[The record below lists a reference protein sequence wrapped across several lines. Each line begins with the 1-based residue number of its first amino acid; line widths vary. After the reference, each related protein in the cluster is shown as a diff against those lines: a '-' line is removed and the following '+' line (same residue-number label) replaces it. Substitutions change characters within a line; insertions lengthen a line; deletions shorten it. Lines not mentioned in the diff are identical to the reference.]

1 MPCLRN
7 AVVTSLLF
15 PLLFPV
21 LSAQSVI
28 SVRSGLI
35 NYSDGSVVVD
45 NQPVVNRYGRYA
57 SLKDGSELVTQD
69 GRAELLLTPNVYLRV
84 GQGSAVRLVSGN
96 LADTQVELLSGS
108 AVLDSGNAVG
118 GDPVTLIVR
127 DAHIRVEEPSRLR
140 IDAEPPQI
148 KVFKGKVEV
157 QNSHSQISVLADQI
171 FPLDG
176 SSVVQKMSDGSDDLL
191 DIWSQQRNRLIY
203 FNLASTQN
211 IADPQDDPAM
221 TDPDP
226 TYAAGALG
234 AYPGY
239 SAGLNGWPG
248 YVPLATIPPL
258 TSNMYLNPYVGV
270 YYGGYPYGMYGSV
283 MPLVYRTV
291 THSGPGYISGYR
303 FAPVY
308 PGGLNTYRGISTR
321 PFTPGYISTPRPAVP
336 HPVMPRGA
344 IGHR

>member
-1 MPCLRN
+1 
-7 AVVTSLLF
+7 
-15 PLLFPV
+15 
-21 LSAQSVI
+21 
-28 SVRSGLI
+28 LI
-35 NYSDGSVVVD
+35 NYSDGAVVVD

-84 GQGSAVRLVSGN
+84 GQDSAVRLVSGN
-96 LADTQVELLSGS
+96 LSDTQVELLSGS
-108 AVLDSGNAVG
+108 AVLDSGNAVA

-127 DAHIRVEEPSRLR
+127 DARIRVEEPSRLR
-140 IDAEPPQI
+140 IDAELPQI

-157 QNSHSQISVLADQI
+157 QNSNSQISVLADQI

-211 IADPQDDPAM
+211 IADPQDNPSM
-221 TDPDP
+221 TDADP
-226 TYAAGALG
+226 TYSAG
-234 AYPGY
+234 AYPPGAYPPGYPGGY
-239 SAGLNGWPG
+239 STGLNGWPG

-258 TSNMYLNPYVGV
+258 TSNLYLNPYVGV
-270 YYGGYPYGMYGSV
+270 YYGAYPYGMYGSV
-283 MPLVYRTV
+283 MHLVYRTV
-291 THSGPGYISGYR
+291 SYSRAGYVSGYR

-321 PFTPGYISTPRPAVP
+321 PFTPGYVSTPRPATP
-336 HPVMPRGA
+336 HPVMPRGG